1 MKIGFTLVLYK
12 KVLRKKSATNT
23 LIWTFS
29 ILIVMYGIV
38 VWRKQGFTQSDWI
51 AHFMSIFPG
60 LMVEALTMEDTVSP
74 SFLDTIKQL
83 IPKCQ
88 KLRIS
93 PNCSD
98 DVVKIAIRKLLPII
112 KEVEIEKN
120 IIDNGNHIS
129 NLLKLNLK
137 SARFV
142 DEENAFELKLDY
154 LLTLNIVNLKI
165 YTTNITEKELNRFLK
180 LWIKGNHIFYWP
192 KDITLLLRNEFDR
205 EEVLRGIKHEIAG
218 NEARL
223 KRRDGKELEVYI
235 AGNCI
240 HFEFQ

>member
-1 MKIGFTLVLYK
+1 MELFDFDVWNRI
-12 KVLRKKSATNT
+12 SE
-23 LIWTFS
+23 S
-29 ILIVMYGIV
+29 MYGIV

-51 AHFMSIFPG
+51 AHVMNIFHG
-60 LMVEALTMEDTVSP
+60 LMVEELTVEDTISP

-98 DVVKIAIRKLLPII
+98 DVVKIALRKLLPTI

-120 IIDNGNHIS
+120 IHDNGNHIF
-129 NLLKLNLK
+129 NFLTLNLK

-142 DEENAFELKLDY
+142 DEENAFELKLED

-180 LWIKGNHIFYWP
+180 LWMKGNHTFYWP
-192 KDITLLLRNEFDR
+192 KDITLLLRNELNR
-205 EEVLRGIKHEIAG
+205 EEVLRGIKYQTVDDKR
-218 NEARL
+218 RL